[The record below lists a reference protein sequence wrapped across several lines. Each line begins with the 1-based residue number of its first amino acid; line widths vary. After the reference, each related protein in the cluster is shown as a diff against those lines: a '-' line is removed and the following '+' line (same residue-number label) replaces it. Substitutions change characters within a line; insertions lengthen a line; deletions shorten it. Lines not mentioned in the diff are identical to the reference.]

1 MLIKAAPRESVTRR
15 GTQHTI
21 ETQRQKYDT
30 SGTKTRGDWKR
41 LSYSPPPHVGSTDFL
56 YSNEHLI
63 EISMLKNLK
72 VSEIIEEKINVVG
85 VVVSTSDNFLYFQY
99 FKK

>member
-1 MLIKAAPRESVTRR
+1 M
-15 GTQHTI
+15 
-21 ETQRQKYDT
+21 
-30 SGTKTRGDWKR
+30 
-41 LSYSPPPHVGSTDFL
+41 GSTDFL

-72 VSEIIEEKINVVG
+72 VSEIIEEKLNVVG

-99 FKK
+99 FKKIERERIAGPTWRVCYVFHTILPHMYGSITAVLGMCPAILTLDVH